1 LRILVVDDYESAA
14 ESVAIAMSLAGFDA
28 RFACGSMDALASV
41 QSWVPDIAILDINMP
56 SPDGFQLAAILRG
69 SPSTRQT
76 YIIAYTSLDAD
87 ADADAD
93 EVWAEGEQSDFDA
106 YCRKGSGI
114 EPLTDLVSRAVDG
127 QEP

>member
-14 ESVAIAMSLAGFDA
+14 ESVALAMSLAGFEA
-28 RFACGSMDALASV
+28 QFACGSTDALIRL

-56 SPDGFQLAAILRG
+56 PPDGFQLAAILRD
-69 SPSTRQT
+69 SPSTRHA

-87 ADADAD
+87 EVRADGKQA
-93 EVWAEGEQSDFDA
+93 DFDA

-114 EPLTDLVSRAVDG
+114 EALADIVSRAVNEQDR
-127 QEP
+127 